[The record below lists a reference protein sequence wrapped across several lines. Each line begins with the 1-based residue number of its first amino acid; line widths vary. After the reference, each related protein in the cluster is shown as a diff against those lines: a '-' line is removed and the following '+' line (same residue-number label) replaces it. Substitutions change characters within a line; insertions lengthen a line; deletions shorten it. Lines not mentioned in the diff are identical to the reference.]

1 MVDRGQDQQR
11 IDALEDENS
20 GLRKERDL
28 LAETLRSVDEHYR
41 TIVDNLGVGI
51 YTLTD
56 PIKGTFGAVNPALAR
71 IFGYDSPEEV
81 MALGSAV
88 MAYENP
94 EDRVPFIQDLLD
106 NEFKQTNTIT
116 FEVRLLKKDRSPI
129 WARIT
134 AHGTFD
140 EANNLIRID
149 GVLEDITAYRMA
161 QDALRESEQRFRRVF
176 ETAAVGIV
184 ITAPDG
190 RIVQANPTFC
200 RFIGYVPEELR
211 SRRTV
216 DLTHPDHRGES
227 IVRITE
233 MRTAK
238 RESFELEK
246 RYLRKDGAVI
256 WGHTTATSLFDEDGV
271 RLNGMAIVQ
280 DITAR
285 KQMESDLLRMQKLE
299 SLSVLAG
306 GIAHDFNNILTGV
319 LGNVSLARSFVK
331 DDDRQAARLERA
343 ERAANRAR
351 DLTMQLQT
359 FARGGDPDRRTAY
372 LGDVVREVAEFSLQG
387 SKVYSELDLDGG
399 AWPVDIDGGQIGQV
413 VSNLLI
419 NAQQAM
425 PEGGTVRISTRNVE
439 LPPGSPVPLA
449 PGRYV
454 RLVVKDEGVGIKE
467 KLLGQI
473 FDPYFS
479 TKATGSGLGLA
490 TSYSII
496 LKHDGYIGVE
506 STLGEGTCFTI
517 HLPAASGPEKPAAAP
532 VAVGP
537 ISGRGR
543 ILIMDD
549 EEIVLE
555 TVPPILEEF
564 GYEVEVTR
572 DGDAALKAYRKARE
586 AGQPFDLV
594 IMDLTIPGGRGGADV
609 IGEFLEMDPR
619 VRALVSSGYSADP
632 IMAEYERWG
641 FRASLPKPH
650 TAKELLSAVQRALES
665 G

>member
-1 MVDRGQDQQR
+1 MVDSVEDRQQ
-11 IDALEDENS
+11 DALEEENRC
-20 GLRKERDL
+20 LRKELDV
-28 LAETLRSVDEHYR
+28 LAKTLRSVDEHYR

-56 PIKGTFGAVNPALAR
+56 PIKGTFGSVNPALAR

-88 MAYENP
+88 IAYENP
-94 EDRVPFIQDLLD
+94 EDRVKLIRGLLD
-106 NEFKQTNTIT
+106 NELKQASTIT
-116 FEVRLLKKDRSPI
+116 FEIRLLKKDRSPI
-129 WARIT
+129 WARVTI
-134 AHGTFD
+134 HGTFD
-140 EANNLIRID
+140 EENNLVRID
-149 GVLEDITAYRMA
+149 GVLEDISSYRMA
-161 QDALRESEQRFRRVF
+161 LDALRESEQRFRRVF
-176 ETAAVGIV
+176 ETAPVGMV
-184 ITAPDG
+184 LSAPDG
-190 RIVQANPTFC
+190 RILQANPAFC
-200 RFIGYVPEELR
+200 RFIGHIPEELR
-211 SRRTV
+211 SMRTV
-216 DLTHPDHRGES
+216 DLTHPDNRGES

-233 MRTAK
+233 LRMGKA
-238 RESFELEK
+238 EAFELEK
-246 RYLRKDGAVI
+246 RYMRKDGAVV
-256 WGHTTATSLFDEDGV
+256 WGHTTATSLFDEDGA
-271 RLNGMAIVQ
+271 RLNGIAIVQ

-299 SLSVLAG
+299 SLAVLAG

-331 DDDRQAARLERA
+331 NDDRQAARLERA

-359 FARGGDPDRRTAY
+359 FARGGAPDRRTAY

-387 SKVYSELDLDGG
+387 SKVRSELDLDGG

-419 NAQQAM
+419 NAQQSM
-425 PEGGTVRISTRNVE
+425 PEGGTVRISVRNVE
-439 LPPGSPVPLA
+439 LPPDSPVPLA
-449 PGRYV
+449 SGRYV
-454 RLVVKDEGVGIKE
+454 RLVVKDDGVGIEK
-467 KLLGQI
+467 KLLGRI

-496 LKHDGYIGVE
+496 LKHDGYISVE
-506 STLGEGTCFTI
+506 SALGEGTCFTI
-517 HLPAASGPEKPAAAP
+517 HLPATSGPEKPAAAP
-532 VAVGP
+532 AAAG
-537 ISGRGR
+537 ITSGRGR
-543 ILIMDD
+543 VLIMDD

-572 DGDAALKAYRKARE
+572 DGDEALRAYRE
-586 AGQPFDLV
+586 AMDSGRPFDLV
-594 IMDLTIPGGRGGADV
+594 IMDLTVPGGRGGADV
-609 IGEFLEMDPR
+609 IGELIEMDHR

-632 IMAEYERWG
+632 VMAEYERWG
-641 FRASLPKPH
+641 FRAALPKPH
-650 TAKELLSAVQRALES
+650 TAEELLSAVQRALES